1 MYTRQQMVGAITHQL
16 SKQFNKKLSIKKIK
30 QDENGKYPKINLAF
44 FGQKNR
50 AIGLTKID

>member
-1 MYTRQQMVGAITHQL
+1 MVGAITHQL